1 MVNISYSIRFH
12 GIREPDRVALSYLG
26 HSVTYKELW
35 KRIQRMAAYLVEA
48 GIEEGDVV
56 AVLMK
61 NSSAFIEI
69 AFAVSYVGAIFL
81 PINYRLATDEV
92 NYICSDSSAK
102 LLFADIELYDEDISC
117 NSVLLDTKTQLNT
130 SCLVSNYH
138 PVATRPRSTDE
149 LFRLMYTSGTTSR
162 PKGVMHS
169 YRNFHWKCMDQS
181 IALNLNNNNRLLIAG
196 PLYHVGAFDLPGI
209 GVLLRGGMLAIMRE
223 FDTKAC
229 LSLIQS
235 EKLNCA
241 WLAPVMTSSLL
252 SFTEN
257 QNFDLTS
264 MNWIIGGGERT
275 PEKRIHEFSSLF
287 KNARYIDAYGLT
299 ESCGGDTFMDPGR
312 EFEKIGSVGRPTPH
326 VEVQIRDKKGNI
338 LDPGVEGEICLRG
351 PKIFDGY
358 WQDPE
363 KTQNSFYK
371 DVFRTGDAGYLDSE
385 GFLFLTDRIKDMI
398 ISGGENIS
406 SQEVERVIIE
416 MPQISEVAVFGVKDP
431 KWGEIPVAAIV
442 YTDGKSTD
450 LDSLKAHCI
459 KNLAS
464 FKVPKD
470 FLIKKRLPRNPSG
483 KVLKRLL
490 RQEYNI

>member
-1 MVNISYSIRFH
+1 MVNISNSIHFH

-26 HSVTYKELW
+26 HSVTYYELW
-35 KRIQRMAAYLVEA
+35 KRIQRVAAYLVEA
-48 GIEEGDVV
+48 GIEEDDVV

-69 AFAVSYVGAIFL
+69 AFAVSYLGAVFL
-81 PINYRLATDEV
+81 PINYRLATEEI
-92 NYICSDSSAK
+92 NYICNDSSAK

-117 NSVLLDTKTQLNT
+117 NSVLLDTEAQIN
-130 SCLVSNYH
+130 SSYLVSNCH
-138 PVATRPRSTDE
+138 PVAQRPRSTDD
-149 LFRLMYTSGTTSR
+149 LFRLMYTSGTTSH
-162 PKGVMHS
+162 PKGVMHT
-169 YRNFHWKCMDQS
+169 YGNFHWKCIDQS
-181 IALNLNNNNRLLIAG
+181 IALNLSSNNRLLIAG

-223 FDTKAC
+223 FDTTAC

-252 SFTEN
+252 TFPEN
-257 QNFDLTS
+257 LDYDLTS
-264 MNWIIGGGERT
+264 INWIIGGGERT

-299 ESCGGDTFMDPGR
+299 ESCGGDTFMDPGK

-326 VEVQIRDKKGNI
+326 VEVQIRDETGNI

-358 WQDPE
+358 WQDPK
-363 KTQNSFYK
+363 KTQDSFYE
-371 DVFRTGDAGYLDSE
+371 DVFRTGDAGYLDSD

-416 MPQISEVAVFGVKDP
+416 IPQISEVAVFGVKDQ

-442 YTDGKSTD
+442 STDGKSID
-450 LDSLKAHCI
+450 LDSLKGHC
-459 KNLAS
+459 KNNLAS

-470 FLIKKRLPRNPSG
+470 FVIKKALPRNPSG

-490 RQEYNI
+490 RQEYSI